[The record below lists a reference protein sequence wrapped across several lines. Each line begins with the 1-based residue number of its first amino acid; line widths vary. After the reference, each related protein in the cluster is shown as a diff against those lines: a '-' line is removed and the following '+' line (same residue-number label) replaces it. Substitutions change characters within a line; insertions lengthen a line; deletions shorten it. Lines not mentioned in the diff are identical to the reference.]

1 MFYMAFDLR
10 YSSSFIYST
19 RISSGSVHLSMH
31 PSIYY
36 RTVAV
41 LHHAHKHRR
50 TYTRTHPHTYPHC
63 MSCMHTSSTFHV
75 LLPNMHECK
84 LRTQL
89 SITRHEIVWCTDKQ
103 RRSHRRVLGGVFD
116 DIWCIIVICK
126 YVNVQDTRE
135 RLPHLNIQKHAYHAD
150 IFLAGIGVTQQ
161 MDASQPSRYLVLL
174 WLQGLRRVVRCKCYR
189 ISLAARPGRSW
200 RKASSRDLRIAFYI
214 GSSSPATCVKNMF
227 ESTQEATHAK
237 SWNIMKIK
245 WR

>member
-1 MFYMAFDLR
+1 MVFSHWNKCPQISDFSGSEPPAKIFHDFLTHFLSSQAKWLRFQRDGSDPQKSAGAQSIFRINIPPCIYCRYSENVHRPERTFIFLFFCLTMFYMAFDLR
-10 YSSSFIYST
+10 YSISFIYST
-19 RISSGSVHLSMH
+19 PISSGSVHLSMH

-41 LHHAHKHRR
+41 LHQAHKHRR

-89 SITRHEIVWCTDKQ
+89 SITRHEIVSCTDKQ

-126 YVNVQDTRE
+126 CVNVQDTRE
-135 RLPHLNIQKHAYHAD
+135 RLPHLNIQKHA
-150 IFLAGIGVTQQ
+150 
-161 MDASQPSRYLVLL
+161 
-174 WLQGLRRVVRCKCYR
+174 
-189 ISLAARPGRSW
+189 
-200 RKASSRDLRIAFYI
+200 
-214 GSSSPATCVKNMF
+214 
-227 ESTQEATHAK
+227 
-237 SWNIMKIK
+237 
-245 WR
+245 